1 MAEIYGV
8 GASLRFLLFL
18 WDGSIALTGKTVV
31 LSIRRESDKFFWNG
45 NDFTTN
51 GTTYGTVSMTEQ
63 LTDESSSANVHIEG
77 QYVYDIT
84 LIETGTE
91 QYTWSVKYSESSYL
105 TYFKG
110 AFETIRGLTTARR
123 LIAVG
128 C

>member
-1 MAEIYGV
+1 MAEAYGV

-18 WDGSIALTGKTVV
+18 WDGSVALTGKTVT

-45 NDFTTN
+45 TNFSTN

-63 LTDESSSANVHIEG
+63 FTDESSSTNVHIEG
-77 QYVYDIT
+77 QYVFDLT
-84 LIETGTE
+84 LPDTGTE
-91 QYTWSVKYSESSYL
+91 QYTWSVKFSETPYL

-110 AFETIRGLTTARR
+110 AFETIFGLTTSRR
-123 LIAVG
+123 LVAVG